1 MNEAQKTLVA
11 RPATELRRMIGSKEI
26 SPVELLEAC
35 IAQIEQVNPF
45 LNAVTATCFDR
56 ARDEARAAE
65 RAVLDGKPLG
75 LLHGLPL
82 GVKDLEA
89 TAGLLTTYGSPLYR
103 DNVPAEDNVLV
114 ARLRASGN
122 PEEMSSAG
130 RKQRFSAI
138 HKILA
143 DDAEIRRLS
152 QPWLEKLE
160 TFLGSRGDEQIGRAH
175 V

>member
-1 MNEAQKTLVA
+1 MSDLISM
-11 RPATELRRMIGSKEI
+11 PATAVVEGLKAGQI
-26 SPVELLEAC
+26 SSLDCLDALEAR
-35 IAQIEQVNPF
+35 ITTVNSRI
-45 LNAVTATCFDR
+45 NALPTLCFDR

-114 ARLRASGN
+114 ARLRASARAAAIN
-122 PEEMSSAG
+122 E
-130 RKQRFSAI
+130 QRM
-138 HKILA
+138 
-143 DDAEIRRLS
+143 E
-152 QPWLEKLE
+152 
-160 TFLGSRGDEQIGRAH
+160 
-175 V
+175 